1 MLFRFLYGI
10 PIMGDVHD
18 HIDFKATPPLTRW
31 DENLL
36 RLTSIR
42 KFMKNLVDK
51 FPQIDIKL
59 LDGKFIAPS
68 IESLADDEF
77 NIRGTFDEEQ
87 KSEQEKV
94 GLYFFLK
101 TLEIL
106 SYNMLYVRK
115 VT

>member
-68 IESLADDEF
+68 IDSLADDEF

-94 GLYFFLK
+94 WLYF
-101 TLEIL
+101 
-106 SYNMLYVRK
+106 S
-115 VT
+115 